1 MWRIPLPVMNSLN
14 SLLINWVPLSVT
26 NSVGKPWVAKIER
39 RLLIVKVMVA
49 DGSGTT
55 SSHLEYE
62 STTSKN
68 ILPRKGPAKS
78 ACSLLHVCFGNSHEC
93 SGAVIGLLRVF

>member
-1 MWRIPLPVMNSLN
+1 MLSLKDYTA
-14 SLLINWVPLSVT
+14 LS
-26 NSVGKPWVAKIER
+26 
-39 RLLIVKVMVA
+39 VA

-62 STTSKN
+62 SATSKN

-78 ACSLLHVCFGNSHEC
+78 ACSLLHVHGCFGNSHEW
-93 SGAVIGLLRVF
+93 SGAVIGLMCVF